1 MFRRIWFWL
10 REVVWTAVVAVTLV
24 ICAVALSVLGS
35 SDIALAVGL
44 GAVTFGLLSI
54 RS

>member
-10 REVVWTAVVAVTLV
+10 REVVWTAVIAVAFALCAVT
-24 ICAVALSVLGS
+24 LSVLGYG
-35 SDIALAVGL
+35 DIALAVGL
-44 GAVTFGLLSI
+44 GAITFGLLSI

>member
-10 REVVWTAVVAVTLV
+10 REVVWTAVVSVALV
-24 ICAVALSVLGS
+24 VCAVALEVLGFES
-35 SDIALAVGL
+35 WATLAVL
-44 GAVTFGLLSI
+44 AAIPFALLSM

>member
-10 REVVWTAVVAVTLV
+10 REVVWTAVVAVLFV
-24 ICAVALSVLGS
+24 VSAVVLQALSYESWAL
-35 SDIALAVGL
+35 LAVI
-44 GAVTFGLLSI
+44 ASIPFALLSM